1 VIDADSLKKIDLEI
15 MADTPENKLK
25 LLLVEDDE
33 FLQKILLAKFI
44 KEGFDVEAASDGEK
58 ALEML
63 HARMPQL
70 LLLDLIL
77 PKMTGFD
84 VLSEIR
90 MKAETKNLP
99 VIILSNLG
107 QEEDIRRG
115 KDLGALDF
123 LVKADISVNDVVRR
137 VKELYAKHN
146 S

>member
-1 VIDADSLKKIDLEI
+1 
-15 MADTPENKLK
+15 MADTTEKKFK

-33 FLQKILLAKFI
+33 FLQKILLAKFL
-44 KEGFDVEAASDGEK
+44 KEGFDVVAASDGEK

-63 HARMPQL
+63 NADPPKL
-70 LLLDLIL
+70 VLLDLIL

-90 MKAETKNLP
+90 TKPATKDMP

-123 LVKADISVNDVVRR
+123 LVKADISVNDVVRK

-146 S
+146 NS